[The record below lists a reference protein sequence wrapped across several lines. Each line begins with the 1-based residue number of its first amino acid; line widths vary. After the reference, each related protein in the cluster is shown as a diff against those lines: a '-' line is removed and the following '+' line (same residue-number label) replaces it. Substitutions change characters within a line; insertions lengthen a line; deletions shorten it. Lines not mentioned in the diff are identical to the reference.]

1 MESAAKSVDEVLEEI
16 MRIHKSLPP
25 RPGIEDV
32 EGATILIRNL
42 ETEEQARVEALAKQ
56 KKRKDVPEQLFAV
69 LVEMQKNLVHFQSEE
84 QKREAIK
91 LLDLEN
97 CHRLFDEMIQRA
109 SSCCKDNNSTTQSI
123 TSTSTSPL
131 SSFPASNFCYASPST
146 VSVTTK
152 PISSLYNDKEPV
164 KTSELFTRDD
174 SYVSKSKSIFNGDGI
189 RAGLRS
195 SDVLKPQIV
204 DSTLK
209 PAITSGQA
217 DAQLNLMK
225 LASLIEVSSKKG
237 TKDLNL
243 RNKLLDRIEWL
254 PDSIGKLSSLI
265 TLDLSENRLVAL
277 PSSISGLSSLTK
289 LDLHSNKIVE
299 LPESLGDLLSLVYLD
314 LRGNQLTSLPATIS
328 NLICLQELDVSSNNL
343 SVLPESVGSLVNLEK
358 LNIETNNI
366 EEIPHIIGRCS
377 SLKELLAA
385 YNKLKALPE
394 ALGKLESLETLS
406 VRYNNIGRLPT
417 TMSSLTS
424 LKELDVSFNELESV
438 PESLCFATTIVKI
451 NISNNFADLRS
462 LPRSIGNLENLEE
475 LNMSNNQ
482 IRVLPES
489 FRMLSK
495 LRVLKT
501 EGNPIE
507 VPPQDVLDKGAQAV
521 VLYMDEL
528 YRNKDVKVRPVKQK
542 KSWTQIFFSMST
554 NKRKRITLT
563 T

>member
-16 MRIHKSLPP
+16 MRIHRSLPP
-25 RPGIEDV
+25 RPGIDDV
-32 EGATILIRNL
+32 EGASILIRNL
-42 ETEEQARVEALAKQ
+42 ENEEQARVEALSKQ

-69 LVEMQKNLVHFQSEE
+69 LVEMQKSLVRFQSEE

-97 CHRLFDEMIQRA
+97 CHRLFDNMIQRA
-109 SSCCKDNNSTTQSI
+109 SSCCGPSSKDNTTQSI
-123 TSTSTSPL
+123 ASTSTTPL
-131 SSFPASNFCYASPST
+131 SSFSTSNFSYASP
-146 VSVTTK
+146 K
-152 PISSLYNDKEPV
+152 PISSLYNDIEPV

-189 RAGLRS
+189 RAGHRS
-195 SDVLKPQIV
+195 SDVLRPQIV

-209 PAITSGQA
+209 PATTSGQA

-243 RNKLLDRIEWL
+243 RNKLMDRIEWL

-289 LDLHSNKIVE
+289 IDLHSNKIVE
-299 LPESLGDLLSLVYLD
+299 LPESFGDLLSLVHLD
-314 LRGNQLTSLPATIS
+314 LRGNQLTSLPDTIS
-328 NLICLQELDVSSNNL
+328 RLICLQELDLSSNNL
-343 SVLPESVGSLVNLEK
+343 SVLPESVGSLVNLQK

-366 EEIPHIIGRCS
+366 EEIPHIIGRCL
-377 SLKELLAA
+377 SLKELLAD

-394 ALGKLESLETLS
+394 AVGKLESLETLS

-424 LKELDVSFNELESV
+424 LKELDVSFNELEAV

-462 LPRSIGNLENLEE
+462 LPRSIGNLENLED
-475 LNMSNNQ
+475 LDMSNNQ
-482 IRVLPES
+482 IRVLPDS

-507 VPPQDVLDKGAQAV
+507 VPPQDVFHKGAQAV

-528 YRNKDVKVRPVKQK
+528 HQNKDVKVQPVKQK
-542 KSWTQIFFSMST
+542 KSWTQIFFSMSH
-554 NKRKRITLT
+554 KRKRITLT